1 MAILAAAGIV
11 LTAAVQISR
20 LIEAPVWLFVILYA
34 LAALFGVIALMV
46 GLRKKRDEENR
57 AWVQEVTGYLTLG
70 PGRSG
75 WLPRV
80 SEVSP
85 YRLGTSRSTY
95 APDDTHRNDPY
106 VHREVDA
113 RLREVISSHEFPFV
127 IIVGDS
133 KAGKS
138 RTAFEAILA
147 ELPGAA
153 LIVPTNV
160 EAIDKLFSLD
170 PPLDLHPAPAVLWL
184 DDLDEA
190 TLGAL
195 TPGLLDR
202 LDSEVIVVA
211 SMTSERRD
219 RIARSDS
226 DIGRTARIA
235 LDRAKEIPL
244 SAELTDEERGEA
256 LARYPRER
264 FDHSI
269 GEPLVAADLLTAKFN
284 AGRTSNS
291 VGHALVRVAIDW
303 RRAGVGRPILES
315 ELRALYPQ
323 CLPSIRVGLE
333 PSSELYQ
340 EGLAWACEPLVSHV
354 ALLER
359 SNADKEHGFVAFDYL
374 VALLD
379 GQHEGYPGRDVLPVI
394 WNFVTDFLSEEEAM
408 SVGLTAYLRSDLT
421 GAEHIWRYLA
431 EGSSTYSTEAVF
443 NLGISLAEQGNPDGA
458 REAFQRAIDSDHP
471 NAAPRAALNLGA
483 LLIERGDDEGARV
496 AFQRVIDSGH
506 PDQAPKA
513 AISLGALLVEQGDF
527 VGARVVFEQAIHSSH
542 PDAAP
547 DATLRLGAL
556 LVEQGDPE
564 AAREALQQAINSDDL
579 NATPDAC
586 LFLGALLAEQG
597 NTDGAREAFQQAI
610 DSGHPAVAPEA
621 SLYLG
626 NLLEEQGDTA
636 GARHAYEM
644 TINSGHHELG
654 PIARNLMRHLR

>member
-1 MAILAAAGIV
+1 
-11 LTAAVQISR
+11 
-20 LIEAPVWLFVILYA
+20 
-34 LAALFGVIALMV
+34 
-46 GLRKKRDEENR
+46 
-57 AWVQEVTGYLTLG
+57 
-70 PGRSG
+70 
-75 WLPRV
+75 
-80 SEVSP
+80 
-85 YRLGTSRSTY
+85 
-95 APDDTHRNDPY
+95 
-106 VHREVDA
+106 
-113 RLREVISSHEFPFV
+113 
-127 IIVGDS
+127 
-133 KAGKS
+133 
-138 RTAFEAILA
+138 
-147 ELPGAA
+147 
-153 LIVPTNV
+153 
-160 EAIDKLFSLD
+160 
-170 PPLDLHPAPAVLWL
+170 
-184 DDLDEA
+184 
-190 TLGAL
+190 
-195 TPGLLDR
+195 
-202 LDSEVIVVA
+202 
-211 SMTSERRD
+211 MTSERRD

-323 CLPSIRVGLE
+323 YLPSIRVGLE

-458 REAFQRAIDSDHP
+458 REAFQRAIDSDHPDVAPMALGNLGNLLAQRRDFLDARSAFQQAIDSGHPEAAPMAIFNLGVSFMEQGDNDGAREAYQRAIESGHP